1 MEQACT
7 AFTRRSDPVR
17 LAMQPPSRHRAYQ
30 QVKPLSGT
38 AATANTAC
46 FFAQT
51 CYFYI
56 ISNLS
61 EAAGNAGQSD
71 AGHFLRGDMKQVHGS
86 GDFFPIVFCEN
97 LMLYTI
103 YVHSGCGKDHPP
115 HLRLQGRGRGLRR
128 QYAGRKISGSSHRP
142 RHGAAVNKP
151 RCESGEPVR
160 SIRCSTVPR
169 QSMGDRPVPHV
180 SVST

>member
-1 MEQACT
+1 
-7 AFTRRSDPVR
+7 
-17 LAMQPPSRHRAYQ
+17 MQPPSRHRAYQ
-30 QVKPLSGT
+30 RAKPLSGT